1 MTETRNEIKL
11 HVLFGALA
19 VGFLM
24 LALFSFSLQMLP
36 VADLAKE
43 FGIPGSVAA
52 VVLNVVEAGGAVTT
66 IVSILTAVGSGGL
79 SLIAAAGKE
88 TIRQYLKAQ
97 IQKKGRKAVIAW

>member
-1 MTETRNEIKL
+1 M
-11 HVLFGALA
+11 
-19 VGFLM
+19 
-24 LALFSFSLQMLP
+24 P

-97 IQKKGRKAVIAW
+97 IKKKGRKAVIAW

>member
-1 MTETRNEIKL
+1 
-11 HVLFGALA
+11 
-19 VGFLM
+19 M

-88 TIRQYLKAQ
+88 TIRQYLKNE
-97 IQKKGRKAVIAW
+97 IKKKAVKLLLLGNSIL